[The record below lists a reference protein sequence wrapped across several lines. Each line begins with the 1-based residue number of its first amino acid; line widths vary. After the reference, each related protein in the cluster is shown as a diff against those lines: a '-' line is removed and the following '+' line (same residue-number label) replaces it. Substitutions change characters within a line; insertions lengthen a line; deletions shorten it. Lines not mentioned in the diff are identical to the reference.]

1 MYKTIRQFSIFFVVL
16 LMCITVSFAQTNGSI
31 TVTGTV
37 VDEKGESIIG
47 ATVQVEGTTNGVITD
62 IDGKYSVRVEN
73 DKSTLRFSFV
83 GLVPVVEQVKGR
95 RIINVVLKSDTEVL
109 DEVVVTALGIKK
121 EKKKLGYA
129 VQDLDAPALTKIPAA
144 NTASNLTGKIA
155 GLKVSNSPNL
165 FDTPALLLRGV
176 APVVVI
182 DGVPV
187 ESATFWE
194 VAPEDIESMCVLKGP
209 AAAVLYGQMGQNGVI
224 QITTK
229 KAKEAVKISVNSSTG
244 FDTGMIANP
253 SYQKK
258 YGTGYQGQYR
268 VGNSTD
274 EFWGAWGPELDGR
287 LLPQWNSPY
296 DADGNRIAIPW
307 IPRGKDNLK
316 NMLRTGVVT
325 NNNISVETKF
335 DKGDFRISLSEM
347 HQKGVFENT
356 KLNSYTVNMSG
367 GIQFS
372 KKLRFDANINY
383 NKIDS
388 PNFPSVGYGRNSPIY
403 SMILWAGANVDVRD
417 LRNYW
422 APGLEGLQQ
431 RNFDIGPGYDNGS
444 FDYNNPYFILY
455 ENLHGYHK
463 NTAYGSASLKYDV
476 TNELNIT
483 LRTGVNMNQLMED
496 YRTAYSTAYNR
507 NGNYSQSYKND
518 FQILT
523 DLIAKYDK
531 KLGIFDVGAMLGFNA
546 RQYNDASHYAETDGL
561 AVPGIYTLSN
571 SMKPTTPTSSK
582 RELAEYAVYG
592 YLDLG
597 WKNYLMLNLTARNQ
611 WSSTIPTFGKNSYLY
626 PSAQLS
632 TVVSE
637 YIPMPEFISYLKLRG
652 SYARVGSAF
661 SPYYFSPVYSETGT
675 WNNNLGLTS
684 PEIIYSKDIKPSYS
698 TGYEVGGELRLFN
711 NRLGFDATYFY
722 FIDGPQTYNQP
733 ISETSG
739 YGAYCLNGLKTLRK
753 GWELSIT
760 ASPFRNERGFNWDLV
775 LNLSS
780 YRNYL
785 HELPEGQTQYGELKV
800 GDRMDAIYGSAIMYA
815 PENSEYAGQVIIGDN
830 GNIQK
835 DNIKQKLGYSNNDL
849 MVGFS
854 NNMSYGPVS
863 LNFSFDACI
872 GGKML
877 SQYNRYMWAGGR
889 SLDIDDQER
898 QNWYAGKEYIAE
910 GVKVVSGELKRD
922 GEGNVISD
930 TRKFAP
936 NDIPTNYFD
945 YVQNSKGYYGID
957 ECVLVDRSFLKL
969 REVSLTYDL
978 TKHLT
983 KTPIKGASVS
993 LVGRSLFLITKSG
1006 LVDPDQYNENT
1017 VWDNLQ
1023 TPSFRNIGFNVNIT
1037 F

>member
-274 EFWGAWGPELDGR
+274 EFGGAWGPELDGR

-993 LVGRSLFLITKSG
+993 LVGRNLFLITKSG

-1023 TPSFRNIGFNVNIT
+1023 TPSFRNIGFNVNVT

>member
-268 VGNSTD
+268 VGKSTD

-993 LVGRSLFLITKSG
+993 LVGRNLFLITKSG

-1023 TPSFRNIGFNVNIT
+1023 TPSFRNIGFNVNVT

>member
-722 FIDGPQTYNQP
+722 FIDGPQTYNQS

-993 LVGRSLFLITKSG
+993 LVGRNLFLITKSG

>member
-325 NNNISVETKF
+325 NNNVSVETKF

-403 SMILWAGANVDVRD
+403 SMSLCAGSNVEVRD
-417 LRNYW
+417 LRIYW
-422 APGLEGLQQ
+422 APVLDGLQQ

-496 YRTAYSTAYNR
+496 HRTAYSTAYNR

-993 LVGRSLFLITKSG
+993 LVGRNLFLITKSG

-1023 TPSFRNIGFNVNIT
+1023 TPSFRNIGFNVNVT

>member
-95 RIINVVLKSDTEVL
+95 RIINVVLKSDTEGL

-325 NNNISVETKF
+325 NNNVSVETKF

-993 LVGRSLFLITKSG
+993 LVGRNLFLITKSG

-1023 TPSFRNIGFNVNIT
+1023 TPSFRNIGFNVNVT

>member
-47 ATVQVEGTTNGVITD
+47 ATVQVGGTTNGVITD

-325 NNNISVETKF
+325 NNNVSVETKF

-993 LVGRSLFLITKSG
+993 LVGRNLFLITKSG

-1023 TPSFRNIGFNVNIT
+1023 TPSFRNIGFNVNVT

>member
-760 ASPFRNERGFNWDLV
+760 ASPFISKRGFNWDLV

-993 LVGRSLFLITKSG
+993 LVGRNLFLITKSG

-1023 TPSFRNIGFNVNIT
+1023 TPSFRNIGFNVNVT

>member
-1 MYKTIRQFSIFFVVL
+1 
-16 LMCITVSFAQTNGSI
+16 
-31 TVTGTV
+31 VTGTV

-325 NNNISVETKF
+325 NNNVSVETKF

-993 LVGRSLFLITKSG
+993 LVGRNLFLITKSG

-1023 TPSFRNIGFNVNIT
+1023 TPSFRNIGFNVNVT

>member
-325 NNNISVETKF
+325 NNNVSVETKF

-496 YRTAYSTAYNR
+496 HRTAYSTAYNR

-815 PENSEYAGQVIIGDN
+815 PENSEYEGQVIIGDN

-993 LVGRSLFLITKSG
+993 LVGRNLFLITKSG

-1023 TPSFRNIGFNVNIT
+1023 TPSFRNIGFNVNVT

>member
-1 MYKTIRQFSIFFVVL
+1 
-16 LMCITVSFAQTNGSI
+16 MCITVSFAQTNGSI

-993 LVGRSLFLITKSG
+993 LVGRNLFLITKSG

>member
-463 NTAYGSASLKYDV
+463 NTAYGSVSLKYDV

-993 LVGRSLFLITKSG
+993 LVGRNLFLITKSG

>member
-194 VAPEDIESMCVLKGP
+194 VAPEDIESMCVLKDP

-325 NNNISVETKF
+325 NNNVSVETKF

-993 LVGRSLFLITKSG
+993 LVGRNLFLITKSG

-1023 TPSFRNIGFNVNIT
+1023 TPSFRNIGFNVNVT

>member
-1 MYKTIRQFSIFFVVL
+1 M
-16 LMCITVSFAQTNGSI
+16 
-31 TVTGTV
+31 
-37 VDEKGESIIG
+37 
-47 ATVQVEGTTNGVITD
+47 
-62 IDGKYSVRVEN
+62 
-73 DKSTLRFSFV
+73 

-993 LVGRSLFLITKSG
+993 LVGRNLFLITKSG

-1023 TPSFRNIGFNVNIT
+1023 TPSFRNIGFNVNVT

>member
-444 FDYNNPYFILY
+444 FDYNNSYFILY

-993 LVGRSLFLITKSG
+993 LVGRNLFLITKSG

-1023 TPSFRNIGFNVNIT
+1023 TPSFRNIGFNVNVT

>member
-523 DLIAKYDK
+523 DLIIKYDK

-993 LVGRSLFLITKSG
+993 LVGRNLFLITKSG

>member
-476 TNELNIT
+476 TNELDIT

-993 LVGRSLFLITKSG
+993 LVGRNLFLITKSG

-1023 TPSFRNIGFNVNIT
+1023 TPSFRNIGFNVNVT

>member
-367 GIQFS
+367 GIQFC

-993 LVGRSLFLITKSG
+993 LVGRNLFLITKSG

>member
-611 WSSTIPTFGKNSYLY
+611 WSSTIPTFGKNCYLY

-993 LVGRSLFLITKSG
+993 LVGRNLFLITKSG

-1023 TPSFRNIGFNVNIT
+1023 TPSFRNIGFNVNVT

>member
-325 NNNISVETKF
+325 NNNVSVETKF

-800 GDRMDAIYGSAIMYA
+800 GDRMDAIYGSAIMYT

-993 LVGRSLFLITKSG
+993 LVGRNLFLITKSG

-1023 TPSFRNIGFNVNIT
+1023 TPSFRNIGFNVNVT

>member
-388 PNFPSVGYGRNSPIY
+388 PNFPSVGYGRNSPI
-403 SMILWAGANVDVRD
+403 WAGANVDVRD

-993 LVGRSLFLITKSG
+993 LVGRNLFLITKSG

-1023 TPSFRNIGFNVNIT
+1023 TPSFRNIGFNVNVT

>member
-16 LMCITVSFAQTNGSI
+16 LMCTTVSFAQTNGSI

-129 VQDLDAPALTKIPAA
+129 VQDLDAPTLTKIPSA

-325 NNNISVETKF
+325 NNNVSVETKF

-463 NTAYGSASLKYDV
+463 NAAYGSASLKYDV

-760 ASPFRNERGFNWDLV
+760 ASPFRNDKGFNWDLI

-815 PENSEYAGQVIIGDN
+815 PINSEYAGQVIIGDN

-835 DNIKQKLGYSNNDL
+835 DNIKQKLGYANNDL

-993 LVGRSLFLITKSG
+993 LVGRNLFLITKSG

-1023 TPSFRNIGFNVNIT
+1023 TPSFRNIGFNVNVT

>member
-422 APGLEGLQQ
+422 TPGLEGLQQ

-993 LVGRSLFLITKSG
+993 LVGRNLFLITKSG

-1023 TPSFRNIGFNVNIT
+1023 TPSFRNIGFNVNVT

>member
-325 NNNISVETKF
+325 NNNVSVETKF

-561 AVPGIYTLSN
+561 AVPGIDTLSN

-993 LVGRSLFLITKSG
+993 LVGRNLFLITKSG

-1023 TPSFRNIGFNVNIT
+1023 TPSFRNIGFNVNVT

>member
-863 LNFSFDACI
+863 LNFLFDACI

-993 LVGRSLFLITKSG
+993 LVGRNLFLITKSG

>member
-325 NNNISVETKF
+325 NNNVSVETKF

-496 YRTAYSTAYNR
+496 HRTAYSTAYNR

-889 SLDIDDQER
+889 SLDIDDQKR

-993 LVGRSLFLITKSG
+993 LVGRNLFLITKSG

-1023 TPSFRNIGFNVNIT
+1023 TPSFRNIGFNVNVT

>member
-325 NNNISVETKF
+325 NNNVSVETKF

-910 GVKVVSGELKRD
+910 GVKVVSGELKCD

-993 LVGRSLFLITKSG
+993 LVGRNLFLITKSG

-1023 TPSFRNIGFNVNIT
+1023 TPSFRNIGFNVNVT

>member
-209 AAAVLYGQMGQNGVI
+209 AAAVLFGQMGQNGVI

-476 TNELNIT
+476 TDELNIT

-993 LVGRSLFLITKSG
+993 LVGRNLFLITKSG

-1023 TPSFRNIGFNVNIT
+1023 TPSFRNIGFNVNVT

>member
-815 PENSEYAGQVIIGDN
+815 PENSEYAGLVIIGDN

-993 LVGRSLFLITKSG
+993 LVGRNLFLITKSG

>member
-95 RIINVVLKSDTEVL
+95 RIINVVLKSDTKVL

-993 LVGRSLFLITKSG
+993 LVGRNLFLITKSG

-1023 TPSFRNIGFNVNIT
+1023 TPSFRNIGFNVNVT

>member
-325 NNNISVETKF
+325 NNNVSVETKF

-760 ASPFRNERGFNWDLV
+760 ASPFRNERVFNWDLV

-993 LVGRSLFLITKSG
+993 LVGRNLFLITKSG

-1023 TPSFRNIGFNVNIT
+1023 TPSFRNIGFNVNVT

>member
-325 NNNISVETKF
+325 NNNVSVETKF

-422 APGLEGLQQ
+422 APDLEGLQQ

-496 YRTAYSTAYNR
+496 HRTAYSTAYNR

-993 LVGRSLFLITKSG
+993 LVGRNLFLITKSG

-1023 TPSFRNIGFNVNIT
+1023 TPSFRNIGFNVNVT

>member
-62 IDGKYSVRVEN
+62 IAGKYSVRVEN

-993 LVGRSLFLITKSG
+993 LVGRNLFLITKSG

-1023 TPSFRNIGFNVNIT
+1023 TPSFRNIGFNVNVT

>member
-1 MYKTIRQFSIFFVVL
+1 
-16 LMCITVSFAQTNGSI
+16 MCITVSFAQTNGSI

-993 LVGRSLFLITKSG
+993 LVGRNLFLITKSG

-1023 TPSFRNIGFNVNIT
+1023 TPSFRNIGFNVNVT

>member
-910 GVKVVSGELKRD
+910 GVKIVSGELKRD

-993 LVGRSLFLITKSG
+993 LVGRNLFLITKSG

>member
-898 QNWYAGKEYIAE
+898 QNRYAGKEYIAE

-993 LVGRSLFLITKSG
+993 LVGRNLFLITKSG

>member
-571 SMKPTTPTSSK
+571 SMKPTTPNSSK

-993 LVGRSLFLITKSG
+993 LVGRNLFLITKSG

-1023 TPSFRNIGFNVNIT
+1023 TPSFRNIGFNVNVT

>member
-165 FDTPALLLRGV
+165 FDTPALLLCGV

-993 LVGRSLFLITKSG
+993 LVGRNLFLITKSG

-1023 TPSFRNIGFNVNIT
+1023 TPSFRNIGFNVNVT

>member
-1 MYKTIRQFSIFFVVL
+1 MKKENLY
-16 LMCITVSFAQTNGSI
+16 
-31 TVTGTV
+31 
-37 VDEKGESIIG
+37 IG

-993 LVGRSLFLITKSG
+993 LVGRNLFLITKSG

-1023 TPSFRNIGFNVNIT
+1023 TPSFRNIGFNVNVT

>member
-229 KAKEAVKISVNSSTG
+229 KAKEAVKISVNLSTG

-993 LVGRSLFLITKSG
+993 LVGRNLFLITKSG

-1023 TPSFRNIGFNVNIT
+1023 TPSFRNIGFNVNVT